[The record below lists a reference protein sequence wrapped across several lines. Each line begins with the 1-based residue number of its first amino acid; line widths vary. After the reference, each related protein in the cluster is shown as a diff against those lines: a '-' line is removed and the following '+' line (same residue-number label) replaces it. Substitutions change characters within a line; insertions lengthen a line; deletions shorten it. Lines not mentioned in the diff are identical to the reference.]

1 MKIAVIGIQGKMGQV
16 LKSLISNYPE
26 IELFGISR
34 SASESVYT
42 SLGDCPKVD
51 VICDFSNPNALETY
65 LPFAIEHHIP
75 CVIATTG
82 YTDDQEK
89 LIQDASQTIPIFK
102 SSNFSYGVY
111 VLNQL
116 LVLGIK
122 YLENDYDMDVVD
134 AHHRFKKDAPSG
146 TAKQLLNT
154 INRNAKKSYH
164 YGTDRDESTIPLH
177 VIRSGNIVGDHSI
190 LFSNLVE
197 QIEIKHHALSKSVFA
212 DGAIKA
218 CQFIVNQKKGFY
230 TMEDLI

>member
-89 LIQDASQTIPIFK
+89 SILDASQWIPIFK
-102 SSNFSYGVY
+102 KIGR
-111 VLNQL
+111 
-116 LVLGIK
+116 
-122 YLENDYDMDVVD
+122 
-134 AHHRFKKDAPSG
+134 AH
-146 TAKQLLNT
+146 
-154 INRNAKKSYH
+154 
-164 YGTDRDESTIPLH
+164 
-177 VIRSGNIVGDHSI
+177 V
-190 LFSNLVE
+190 
-197 QIEIKHHALSKSVFA
+197 
-212 DGAIKA
+212 
-218 CQFIVNQKKGFY
+218 
-230 TMEDLI
+230 